1 MTSYSFLITTLEQK
15 LCLLCILSGLEFWW
29 FSQSWIRQNLKL
41 TGVLS
46 NIFTF
51 VSDDFP
57 KDLVVINT
65 SNTYYVFDTDCQQDY
80 NELKH
85 QQQFLTFHNSGGFFL
100 QCFLYFQSYIVLLV
114 SIIIILTLSS
124 FLAISLNK
132 NFHWLLIL

>member
-1 MTSYSFLITTLEQK
+1 M
-15 LCLLCILSGLEFWW
+15 
-29 FSQSWIRQNLKL
+29 KL

-85 QQQFLTFHNSGGFFL
+85 QQQFLTFHNSGGFFCNVFYTFNHTL
-100 QCFLYFQSYIVLLV
+100 CF
-114 SIIIILTLSS
+114 
-124 FLAISLNK
+124 
-132 NFHWLLIL
+132 